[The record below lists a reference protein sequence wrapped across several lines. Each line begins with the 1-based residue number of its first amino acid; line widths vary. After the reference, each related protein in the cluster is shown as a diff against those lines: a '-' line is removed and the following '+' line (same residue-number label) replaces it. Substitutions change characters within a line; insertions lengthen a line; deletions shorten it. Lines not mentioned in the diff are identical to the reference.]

1 MANDTEQKQK
11 VWVVTY
17 RYEDRH
23 GPNGMGIIGVYFDKD
38 KAEKDCGDNIEN
50 YLREFEA
57 IDDEGKVTDAVSEI
71 DGETAEGTSLDAARK
86 AEHINVDDS
95 GTWCEW
101 DISEEEIQ

>member
-1 MANDTEQKQK
+1 MAQEKRQK

-23 GPNGMGIIGVYFDKD
+23 GPEGMGIIGVYFDRE
-38 KAEKDCGDNIEN
+38 KADNDCGDNIEN

-57 IDDEGKVTDAVSEI
+57 LGDDGKVTDAVSEI
-71 DGETAEGTSLDAARK
+71 DGETAEGTSLADARK
-86 AEHINVDDS
+86 ATRINVDDC

-101 DISEEEIQ
+101 DISEVEIQ